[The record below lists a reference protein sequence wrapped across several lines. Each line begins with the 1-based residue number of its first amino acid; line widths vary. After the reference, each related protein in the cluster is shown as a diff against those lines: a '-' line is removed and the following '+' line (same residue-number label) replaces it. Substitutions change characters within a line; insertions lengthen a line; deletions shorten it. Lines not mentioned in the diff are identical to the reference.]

1 MMPFTR
7 DTLHEFLRRRPVIL
21 APMDGVSDAVFRRLC
36 RTVGAELCVTEF
48 VNVGSLL
55 RGCRTSRRKL
65 TLAPDDRPTAI
76 QIYGGN
82 PDELVEAAQVAK
94 AAEPAFLDINCGC
107 WVPRIMARGG
117 GAGWL
122 RDPASMVTMAARI
135 VAGTRL
141 PVTVKTRIGYGPE
154 SHMPIVEL
162 ARRLEDVGVAAITIH
177 CRTAMARHE
186 GPADWQWAR
195 RAREAV
201 RIPVIVNG
209 DVRTA
214 ADVRRALD
222 ETGCEA
228 AMIGRAAIDHPWV
241 FREARTLLDSGL
253 EPAPPTAAERLTLA
267 RTHLAWNVASR
278 GEKPGVFATRRHLR
292 GYLAG
297 LADAEARW
305 KALIRTERLDACL
318 ALLASDDDGHGGGGE
333 RRAA

>member
-1 MMPFTR
+1 MTFTR
-7 DTLHEFLRRRPVIL
+7 DTLHDFLARRPVIL

-55 RGCRTSRRKL
+55 RGCKTSRRKL

-82 PDELVEAAQVAK
+82 PDELVEAARVAED
-94 AAEPAFLDINCGC
+94 AGPAFLDINCGC

-122 RDPASMVTMAARI
+122 RDPTAMVAMAARI

-141 PVTVKTRIGYGPE
+141 AVTVKTRIGYGPE
-154 SHMPIVEL
+154 SHMPIVDL
-162 ARRLEDVGVAAITIH
+162 ARRLEDVGVAALTIH

-186 GPADWQWAR
+186 GPADWSWAR
-195 RAREAV
+195 RARQAV

-209 DVRTA
+209 DVRSA

-222 ETGCEA
+222 ETGCAA

-241 FREARTLLDSGL
+241 FREARALLDLGR
-253 EPAPPTAAERLTLA
+253 ERAAPGAAERLALA
-267 RTHLAWNVASR
+267 RTHLAWNVESR
-278 GEKPGVFATRRHLR
+278 GEKPGIFATRRHLR

-297 LADAEARW
+297 LADADARW
-305 KALIRTERLDACL
+305 QALIRTERLDSCL
-318 ALLASDDDGHGGGGE
+318 ALLATDGDAPDGGE
-333 RRAA
+333 RCAA

>member
-1 MMPFTR
+1 MPFARTE
-7 DTLHEFLRRRPVIL
+7 LHALLARRAAIL

-55 RGCRTSRRKL
+55 RGCRTSRRKM

-82 PDELVEAAQVAK
+82 PDELAEAARVAES
-94 AAEPAFLDINCGC
+94 AEPAFLDVNCGC

-122 RDPASMVTMAARI
+122 REPRAMVDMAARI
-135 VAGTRL
+135 VAGTEL

-154 SHMPIVEL
+154 SHMPIVDL
-162 ARRLEDVGVAAITIH
+162 ARRLEDAGVAALTIH

-186 GPADWQWAR
+186 GPADWEWAR
-195 RAREAV
+195 KAREV
-201 RIPVIVNG
+201 VTIPVIVNG

-214 ADVRRALD
+214 ADVRDALD
-222 ETGCEA
+222 RTGCAA

-241 FREARTLLDSGL
+241 FREARSLLADGVML
-253 EPAPPTAAERLTLA
+253 APPAPDERLALA
-267 RTHLAWNVASR
+267 RTHLRWNVEAR
-278 GEKPGVFATRRHLR
+278 GERPGVFATRRHLR
-292 GYLAG
+292 GYLRG
-297 LADAEARW
+297 LPDAAARW
-305 KALIRTERLDACL
+305 QELIRADRLDDCL
-318 ALLASDDDGHGGGGE
+318 TLLGSASE
-333 RRAA
+333 RDAA